1 MTDAGVSGAPVG
13 GAPVSGAPENRA
25 PESGAPDAH
34 RAAASARVACIF
46 LTMGDR
52 PDELV
57 RAIASVQ
64 DQCGEPVEVVVVA
77 NGVPAPKV
85 PDGVRVV
92 ELPTNVGIPAGRN
105 AGLEA
110 VEADI
115 IMFVDDDGW
124 LASAGTAE
132 RLRGLFAAEPELG
145 IVSFRITDPDTGS
158 IQRRHVPRVRVGDP
172 KESSEVTTFLGGA
185 AAIRRLVF
193 DDVGVF
199 PAIFFY
205 AHEETDFAWRALD
218 AGWRIRYDAGCVLC
232 HPVTLPTRHPT
243 YFRLNARNRVWL
255 AKRNLPLPVA
265 GVYLLTW
272 ILLTV
277 ARTRTLTGLR
287 AWWNGL
293 LEGVRTP
300 SGRRKPIAWRT
311 VWRMT
316 RLGRPPLV

>member
-1 MTDAGVSGAPVG
+1 M
-13 GAPVSGAPENRA
+13 
-25 PESGAPDAH
+25 
-34 RAAASARVACIF
+34 
-46 LTMGDR
+46 
-52 PDELV
+52 
-57 RAIASVQ
+57 
-64 DQCGEPVEVVVVA
+64 VA

-243 YFRLNARNRVWL
+243 YFRLNARNRVL
-255 AKRNLPLPVA
+255 AGEAQPAAARGRRLPADLDSADRCPHTYPHGVEGLVERAARRCPHAVRPAKADRLAHRVA
-265 GVYLLTW
+265 YDP
-272 ILLTV
+272 
-277 ARTRTLTGLR
+277 ARKAPAGMSSAVPPLAPASVWRPPARSAPCRTLVAVCPQAELPEDGP
-287 AWWNGL
+287 
-293 LEGVRTP
+293 EVVR
-300 SGRRKPIAWRT
+300 
-311 VWRMT
+311 
-316 RLGRPPLV
+316 